1 MIKQIDVINLSN
13 KIKNALEFKKPK
25 GDHAFFFKDSLILVH
40 KIK

>member
-1 MIKQIDVINLSN
+1 MIKQIDVINRSN

-25 GDHAFFFKDSLILVH
+25 GKDAILFKDSLILVH